1 MPLSNNTFPKE
12 ERRVSYKALY
22 RTYRPLDFHEVS
34 GQTHIT
40 TTLQNALL
48 SGKVGHAYLF
58 SGPRGT
64 GKTSIAKILAKAVNC
79 ERQPSDNPCN
89 ECDSCKGI
97 QSGANSDVI
106 EIDAASN
113 NGVDE
118 IRELRDKVKYLP
130 GYGKY
135 KVYIIDEVHMLSTG
149 AFNAL
154 LKTLEEPPAHVIFIL
169 CTTEPHKI
177 PLTIHSRCQ
186 RFDFKAISTDDILS
200 KLTEVTIK
208 EGIHAEPEALRQIA
222 IFAEGGL
229 RDALSLLDQALSYS
243 PEGIITDDVLQ
254 ISGGV
259 SYQKQMDLAVAIR
272 QMDASKAMKTLDD
285 LLVAGKEVPKIM
297 ANLIH
302 FYRDLLVFKSVGFMD
317 DMSKLLQN
325 ETFERLAKAHSNKRL
340 FFYID
345 VLSKALNEVKWS
357 NNPRLY
363 LELAFIKMT
372 DDEPASEAKLL
383 EELTRLEER
392 IVELERRP
400 NSSAA
405 LPAEESSEPPKKTV
419 SLPQSNPLPV
429 VENPV
434 AADPVIDTIGET
446 SNLFAGL
453 DLRAEPSQIAAS
465 SQGVND
471 LNQTYDIAFIGE
483 VLNNGNRPDKVYLNN
498 LWPNIPKH
506 NSQPAFQA
514 TATLLSTGT
523 IVASSIDKIIVT
535 FASAGMCNRMMRP
548 STRALVREIL
558 KNAFRRE
565 MDVMFLPDEVF
576 QTISNEFAF
585 KWRNG
590 DRDIKLTKISHP
602 DLRDVS
608 NESEENQ
615 VVKEQTV
622 VSEAM
627 RLFGDLVNVKK

>member
-1 MPLSNNTFPKE
+1 
-12 ERRVSYKALY
+12 VSYKALY

-34 GQTHIT
+34 GQSHIT
-40 TTLQNALL
+40 TTLQNALI

-79 ERQPSDNPCN
+79 EHHPIDNPCN
-89 ECDSCKGI
+89 ECETCKGI

-130 GYGKY
+130 GYGRF

-186 RFDFKAISTDDILS
+186 RFDFKAISTEDILA
-200 KLTEVTIK
+200 KLTEVTTK
-208 EGIHAEPEALRQIA
+208 EGIQAEHEALRQIA

-243 PEGIITDDVLQ
+243 PEGIKTEDVLQ

-259 SYQKQMDLAVAIR
+259 SYQKQMDLAIAIR

-297 ANLIH
+297 SNLIH
-302 FYRDLLVFKSVGFMD
+302 FYRDLLVYKSVGYMD
-317 DMSKLLQN
+317 DMSKLLQT

-383 EELTRLEER
+383 EELARLEER
-392 IVELERRP
+392 IGELERRP
-400 NSSAA
+400 AA
-405 LPAEESSEPPKKTV
+405 SPQLESTSV
-419 SLPQSNPLPV
+419 PQPIDPLLRSNPLPV
-429 VENPV
+429 
-434 AADPVIDTIGET
+434 ET
-446 SNLFAGL
+446 SKPLASVASVSLPTPPEPQVEEPSLFEGLNSDLFAAKPL
-453 DLRAEPSQIAAS
+453 DSPIT
-465 SQGVND
+465 QGD
-471 LNQTYDIAFIGE
+471 LNNTYNIEFIAE
-483 VLNNGNRPDKVYLNN
+483 VLNNGDRRDKTFLNN
-498 LWPNIPKH
+498 LWPAIPKH
-506 NSQPAFQA
+506 NPQAALQA

-523 IVASSIDKIIVT
+523 IVASSSDKIIVT
-535 FASAGMCNRMMRP
+535 FASAGMCNRLMRP
-548 STRALVREIL
+548 ASRGLIREIL
-558 KNAFRRE
+558 KNAFRRDFE
-565 MDVMFLPDEVF
+565 IMFLPEDVF
-576 QTISNEFAF
+576 QTISNEFAT

-590 DRDIKLTKISHP
+590 DRNIVLTKISHP

-622 VSEAM
+622 VSEAV
-627 RLFGDLVNVKK
+627 RLFGDLVNIKK

>member
-1 MPLSNNTFPKE
+1 
-12 ERRVSYKALY
+12 VSYKALY

-34 GQTHIT
+34 GQNHIT
-40 TTLQNALL
+40 TTLQNALI

-79 ERQPSDNPCN
+79 ERHPIDNPCN
-89 ECDSCKGI
+89 ECETCKGI

-186 RFDFKAISTDDILS
+186 RFDFKAISTDDILA
-200 KLTEVTIK
+200 KLTEVTTK
-208 EGIHAEPEALRQIA
+208 EGIQAEPEALRQIA

-243 PEGIITDDVLQ
+243 PEGIKTEDVLQ

-259 SYQKQMDLAVAIR
+259 SYQKQMDLAIAIR

-285 LLVAGKEVPKIM
+285 LLIAGKEVPKIM

-345 VLSKALNEVKWS
+345 VLSKALSEVKWS

-383 EELTRLEER
+383 EELARLEER
-392 IVELERRP
+392 IGELERRP
-400 NSSAA
+400 AAAISAQPELTA
-405 LPAEESSEPPKKTV
+405 A
-419 SLPQSNPLPV
+419 PQRVEGAIPRSNPLPIESPKPIEPIV
-429 VENPV
+429 SVPATNNNEVRP
-434 AADPVIDTIGET
+434 E
-446 SNLFAGL
+446 
-453 DLRAEPSQIAAS
+453 EPSLFEGLNPELFTAKPLDSPKAP
-465 SQGVND
+465 GD
-471 LNQTYDIAFIGE
+471 LNNTYNIEFIAE
-483 VLNNGNRPDKVYLNN
+483 VLNNGDRRDKTYLNN
-498 LWPNIPKH
+498 LWPALPKH
-506 NSQPAFQA
+506 NPQAALQA
-514 TATLLSTGT
+514 TATLLASGT
-523 IVASSIDKIIVT
+523 IVASSSDKIIVT
-535 FASAGMCNRMMRP
+535 FASAGMCNRLMRP
-548 STRALVREIL
+548 ASRALIREIL

-565 MDVMFLPDEVF
+565 IQIMILPEDVF
-576 QTISNEFAF
+576 QTISNEFAT

-590 DRDIKLTKISHP
+590 DRNFALTKISHP

-622 VSEAM
+622 VSEAV